1 MMAKMIGSRRF
12 NDCEYDA
19 AERIKSVFSNHL
31 AIAVDALHKVPLEV
45 CNAVVNCT
53 VVLQHIR
60 LSVARV
66 EKIQDIACVNLLEQS
81 TAGVHIKMLQAIN
94 SFACLDTGMERI
106 HAGIELGKGVCHT
119 PRPLQAVS
127 KSPHTESP
135 DRDTPSILRYYQYRY
150 QSIFN
155 KQSV

>member
-81 TAGVHIKMLQAIN
+81 TAGVHIEMLQAIN
-94 SFACLDTGMERI
+94 SFACLDTGMEII
-106 HAGIELGKGVCHT
+106 HAGIGLG
-119 PRPLQAVS
+119 RF
-127 KSPHTESP
+127 SPMLLAAAGHKKIAP
-135 DRDTPSILRYYQYRY
+135 KVLPCDR
-150 QSIFN
+150 
-155 KQSV
+155 